1 MKTQTNQTT
10 YANKTKFVGD
20 DDVKVMIELMH
31 TLPFSIKKQRINNS
45 EIIKKFGST
54 KIQVKPN
61 DVVNIYDIKIL
72 LSIFKF
78 FQDNEAKI
86 VVTNIPVNDGKVKPV
101 FTITNIDL
109 ISFIKRYTTV
119 KIENKNEII
128 NSIKRLVNYTIFKET
143 YDEKNQKTAESTIRF
158 LYDFEIIDN
167 RIVSFSILKKVY
179 QRIIAGLTLKID
191 TLFRIKG
198 NISSALYIFLIS
210 QNHTTFKE
218 TTLIE
223 ILGLS
228 INDKKHSRAYLKEA
242 FIELKKIGFLS
253 YDDLIYEKNS
263 EKYYRFYYLNQLTEQ
278 QAEAELE

>member
-1 MKTQTNQTT
+1 MSNQMT
-10 YANKTKFVGD
+10 YVNKTKFVGD

-31 TLPFSIKKQRINNS
+31 TLPFSIRKQRTNNS
-45 EIIKKFGST
+45 KIIKKFGST
-54 KIQVKPN
+54 KIQVEPN
-61 DVVNIYDIKIL
+61 NVVNIYDIKIL

-78 FQDNEAKI
+78 FQDNESKI
-86 VVTNIPVNDGKVKPV
+86 TITNIPLNDGKVKPI

-109 ISFIKRYTTV
+109 ISFIKRYTAV

-143 YDEKNQKTAESTIRF
+143 YNEKNQKTAESTIRF
-158 LYDFEIIDN
+158 LYDFEIVDN
-167 RIVSFSILKKVY
+167 HIVSFSILKKVY
-179 QRIIAGLTLKID
+179 QKIMQGLTLKID
-191 TLFRIKG
+191 TLFKIKG

-218 TTLIE
+218 TTLME

-253 YDDLIYEKNS
+253 YDDLIYEKNG